1 MENICSMSVLL
12 ANICLVYTLA
22 CVYYYIL
29 TRNIGTPFN
38 KSLYAFQKKI
48 KEESTN
54 TRRNIFIQGTV
65 LAAVILAFTRPFKDC
80 V

>member
-38 KSLYAFQKKI
+38 KSLYAFQKK
-48 KEESTN
+48 K
-54 TRRNIFIQGTV
+54 
-65 LAAVILAFTRPFKDC
+65 
-80 V
+80 